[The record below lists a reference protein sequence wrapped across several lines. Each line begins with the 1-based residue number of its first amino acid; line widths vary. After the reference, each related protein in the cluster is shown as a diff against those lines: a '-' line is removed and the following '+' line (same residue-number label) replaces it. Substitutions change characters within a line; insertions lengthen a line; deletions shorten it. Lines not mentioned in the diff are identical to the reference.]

1 MPASGSTSARRSRK
15 TLALCVNPYPR
26 SAEADA
32 TLRQAGVLSEEDAAE
47 QSGPFAA
54 LAALRTKGG

>member
-1 MPASGSTSARRSRK
+1 
-15 TLALCVNPYPR
+15 
-26 SAEADA
+26 
-32 TLRQAGVLSEEDAAE
+32 VLSEEDAAE